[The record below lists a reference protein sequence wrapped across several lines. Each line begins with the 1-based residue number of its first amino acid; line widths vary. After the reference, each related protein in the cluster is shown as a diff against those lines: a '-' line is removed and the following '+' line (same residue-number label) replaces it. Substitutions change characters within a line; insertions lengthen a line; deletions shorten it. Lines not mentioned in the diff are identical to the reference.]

1 VFDEPMSTLT
11 QIGACGLPRYLLVQ
25 DYRPAGGAAL
35 DQVFIATG
43 IAAILGAILLGLGYG
58 HRTGKLP
65 LLERLGAL
73 AERSPLTRGLPS
85 WVALPTA
92 LSLVSL
98 VTALLGMYWD
108 ISLHIS
114 HGRDA
119 GPLANIAHY
128 PILFG
133 LFGIFGAGVLAIML
147 PRGEKPGPM
156 SIRIGPDWYAP
167 TGGVLLAG
175 SGFYALLGFPLD
187 DVWHRIFGQDVTLWG
202 PTHLM
207 LLTGAGLSLVAMAI
221 LEREGQLAGGAAVSP
236 LGRYIRRGMI
246 MGGMLIGLSV
256 YQAEFDYGVP
266 QFRLVHQPL
275 LIAMA
280 SAAALVAARLWVG
293 RGAALFAVGFYYVV
307 RGGVSVVVAGVIGQL
322 WSAVP
327 LYIAEALIVELT
339 AGFLLS
345 ASRRR
350 PLAFG
355 VMSGLLVGTA
365 GFACEYVWSGVVM
378 PHPWNGDMAVE
389 GVLMAVAGGL
399 AGGVS
404 GALLGIG
411 LNGRLPRRAPVL
423 YAGSLVLLA
432 AALTNGLL
440 VDVPTGVRAEI
451 TLAGVTPTGA
461 DSATVRFTPPSAV
474 DNPAWLELTGWQGEG
489 LHIDHLV
496 PGADG
501 SWHTTAP
508 LPLGGGWKL
517 LVRLHDGRTMAGVP
531 VFLPADPALGAPE
544 TPALADTTRD
554 AVREGLILQREQKA
568 DVPSWL
574 WGTAAVVVLLCTL
587 ALLVAL
593 AWGTARVSRA
603 SSEEEAPEIPARS

>member
-1 VFDEPMSTLT
+1 MSTLMLL
-11 QIGACGLPRYLLVQ
+11 GAGGPLQRVLAQ
-25 DYRPAGGAAL
+25 EYRPAGGAAL

-43 IAAILGAILLGLGYG
+43 IAAILGAILFGLGYG

-65 LLERLGAL
+65 VLEQVAAL
-73 AERSPLTRGLPS
+73 ADRSPLTRGLPP
-85 WVALPTA
+85 WVAIPTA

-147 PRGEKPGPM
+147 PRGERPGSM
-156 SIRIGPDWYAP
+156 SVRIGPDWYAP

-221 LEREGQLAGGAAVSP
+221 LDREGQLATGAAASP
-236 LGRYIRRGMI
+236 LGRYMRRGMI

-327 LYIAEALIVELT
+327 LYLAEALLVEIV
-339 AGFLLS
+339 AAFLLS
-345 ASRRR
+345 PARRR

-355 VMSGLLVGTA
+355 VMSGLLIGTV
-365 GFACEYVWSGVVM
+365 GFACEYFWSGVV
-378 PHPWNGDMAVE
+378 
-389 GVLMAVAGGL
+389 
-399 AGGVS
+399 
-404 GALLGIG
+404 
-411 LNGRLPRRAPVL
+411 
-423 YAGSLVLLA
+423 
-432 AALTNGLL
+432 
-440 VDVPTGVRAEI
+440 
-451 TLAGVTPTGA
+451 
-461 DSATVRFTPPSAV
+461 
-474 DNPAWLELTGWQGEG
+474 
-489 LHIDHLV
+489 
-496 PGADG
+496 
-501 SWHTTAP
+501 
-508 LPLGGGWKL
+508 
-517 LVRLHDGRTMAGVP
+517 
-531 VFLPADPALGAPE
+531 
-544 TPALADTTRD
+544 
-554 AVREGLILQREQKA
+554 
-568 DVPSWL
+568 
-574 WGTAAVVVLLCTL
+574 
-587 ALLVAL
+587 
-593 AWGTARVSRA
+593 
-603 SSEEEAPEIPARS
+603 

>member
-1 VFDEPMSTLT
+1 MFDGRMLNSTVPST
-11 QIGACGLPRYLLVQ
+11 VYLGVV

-43 IAAILGAILLGLGYG
+43 IAAVLGAILFGLGYG

-65 LLERLGAL
+65 LLERLAVL
-73 AERSPLTRGLPS
+73 AERSPLTRGLPP
-85 WVALPTA
+85 WVALPSA

-147 PRGEKPGPM
+147 PRGEKPGPA
-156 SIRIGPDWYAP
+156 SIRIGPNWYAP
-167 TGGVLLAG
+167 TGGVLLTG

-187 DVWHRIFGQDVTLWG
+187 DMWHRIFGQDVTLWG

-221 LEREGQLAGGAAVSP
+221 LEREGALATGAAVSP
-236 LGRYIRRGMI
+236 VGRYVRRGMV

-266 QFRLVHQPL
+266 QFREVNQPL

-280 SAAALVAARLWVG
+280 AGGALVAARLWLG

-327 LYIAEALIVELT
+327 LYLAEAVLVEL
-339 AGFLLS
+339 AAAFLLTS
-345 ASRRR
+345 ARRR
-350 PLAFG
+350 PLTFG
-355 VMSGLLVGTA
+355 VVSGLLIGTV
-365 GFACEYVWSGVVM
+365 GFACEYVWSGLVM
-378 PHPWNGDMAVE
+378 PNPWNSDMVVE

-404 GALLGIG
+404 GALLGQG
-411 LNGRLPRRAPVL
+411 LSGRLPRRAPVL
-423 YAGSLVLLA
+423 FAGSVLLLA
-432 AALTNGLL
+432 GALTNGLL
-440 VDVPTGVRAEI
+440 VDVPTGVRAEVALSGI
-451 TLAGVTPTGA
+451 TPTGA
-461 DSATVRFTPPSAV
+461 DSATVRFIPPTVV
-474 DNPAWLELTGWQGEG
+474 DNPAWLTLTGWQGEG
-489 LHIDHLV
+489 FHIDHLV
-496 PGADG
+496 AAPDG
-501 SWHTTAP
+501 SWHTTTP
-508 LPLGGGWKL
+508 LPLGGGWKV

-531 VFLPADPALGAPE
+531 VFLPADPALGAVE

-554 AVREGLILQREQKA
+554 AVREGLILQRE
-568 DVPSWL
+568 
-574 WGTAAVVVLLCTL
+574 
-587 ALLVAL
+587 
-593 AWGTARVSRA
+593 
-603 SSEEEAPEIPARS
+603 